1 MAGIDEN
8 LTFLPLNIAVIT
20 VSDSRDE
27 ASDTSGALLIDRL
40 TKAGHKLA
48 SRQILPDDR
57 AGLAAAFKAHAA
69 DDGIDIVITTG
80 GTGLTGRDVTPE
92 ALADVM
98 DKEIHGF
105 GELFRQLSYDIIGT
119 STIQS
124 RAIAGLVDTTYVFC
138 LPGSTSACKDAWD
151 GILAT
156 QLDSRYRPCNFVELI
171 PRLAEHKPAKK
182 TA

>member
-1 MAGIDEN
+1 M
-8 LTFLPLNIAVIT
+8 
-20 VSDSRDE
+20 
-27 ASDTSGALLIDRL
+27 
-40 TKAGHKLA
+40 
-48 SRQILPDDR
+48 
-57 AGLAAAFKAHAA
+57 
-69 DDGIDIVITTG
+69 
-80 GTGLTGRDVTPE
+80 
-92 ALADVM
+92 DVM

-151 GILAT
+151 GILST

-171 PRLAEHKPAKK
+171 PRLAEHKPPKG
-182 TA
+182 